1 MGAANSSEVPVVQ
14 REAGKDKVKSNDDVP
29 SSEFDVSTK
38 DKAQLEGK
46 DEHAAAADDD
56 DDDDDDDGDDDDDN
70 DDCSTNMYHSYHLA
84 CLFNIL

>member
-29 SSEFDVSTK
+29 PSEFDVSTK

-46 DEHAAAADDD
+46 DEHADDEDDD
-56 DDDDDDDGDDDDDN
+56 DDDDDDDNDDDD

-84 CLFNIL
+84 CLSIIL